1 MSSSVSATDIISY
14 IGIPLAVLGVLPII
28 YTCIRTLLTLSHIHR
43 LLHRNHLTA
52 ITHATLLT
60 GVVEVEIPRLVIT
73 RLPPSDADYFSLSR
87 TPSSLK
93 GGSWRVFNWQTMLAG
108 HVLYRLQYSDE
119 LREPQAEVCFEELVE
134 FLLERGAVPDVKGVR
149 MLRVAGLW
157 TPAGTSLLL
166 GPGGRESCLRVGV
179 PEEGDGVLSLTV
191 EWRPEWDRRDGGS
204 LQLGWMRVQD
214 FPAVEREEG
223 DGGEKGREREGK
235 DREEDEGQ
243 GTRIIELENGGG
255 DNFPPAS
262 SNSSL
267 RSVTAASTKKPTGN
281 NRADTFPTSTSSLR
295 SGPAPPPFSAVPAI
309 RFHLGVRGGVPTIN
323 AAIWDPS
330 PSTTSTST
338 LSPGPSVDHL
348 LSPPNSAYLPAFAIA
363 HATLSNAP
371 PYTAHIPPSLITLAL
386 TPAVPVG
393 VLVLL
398 GLIPEADAPAIFTTY
413 DPMEQTRLM
422 SQKMMARSQKIS
434 VENRMPPAQAAA
446 ARMQRE
452 SEERNALHQEFMD
465 RNRRER
471 ERAENRDREALTS
484 SCLPPHAV
492 AAAALTY
499 LQQQEKGGFETCGDE
514 REAIEKMLFIMISD
528 ESRCK
533 LVCGIVQRWRGWVDR
548 GGMNKEDLR
557 VLKESMGVFCWVGV
571 LMGGVAG
578 VGGHEEWQVGVDLQ
592 EVLQVWK
599 KVRVG

>member
-28 YTCIRTLLTLSHIHR
+28 YTCLRTLLTLSHIRR

-52 ITHATLLT
+52 ITRATLLT

-73 RLPPSDADYFSLSR
+73 PLPPSNPSYFSLSR
-87 TPSSLK
+87 TPSGLK

-134 FLLERGAVPDVKGVR
+134 FLLQRGAVPDVKGVR

-166 GPGGRESCLRVGV
+166 GPGGTESCLRVGV

-191 EWRPEWDRRDGGS
+191 EWQKEWDQMDGDS
-204 LQLGWMRVQD
+204 LQQGWMRVQD
-214 FPAVEREEG
+214 FPAVEKEEGGGFDKGKGWEGNGGEGGQETGKKESKDEEG
-223 DGGEKGREREGK
+223 DKF
-235 DREEDEGQ
+235 
-243 GTRIIELENGGG
+243 L
-255 DNFPPAS
+255 PAS
-262 SNSSL
+262 STSSL
-267 RSVTAASTKKPTGN
+267 RSIAAASTKKPTEN
-281 NRADTFPTSTSSLR
+281 TRAETFPTSTSSLR

-309 RFHLGVRGGVPTIN
+309 RFHLGNRAGAPTIN

-330 PSTTSTST
+330 PSTTSAST
-338 LSPGPSVDHL
+338 LTPGPDITHL
-348 LSPPNSAYLPAFAIA
+348 LSAPNLTYLPAFAIV
-363 HATLSNAP
+363 HATLCNAP
-371 PYTAHIPPSLITLAL
+371 PYTVHIPPSLVTLAL
-386 TPAVPVG
+386 TPAIPVG

-398 GLIPEADAPAIFTTY
+398 DLIPEADAPAIFTTY
-413 DPMEQTRLM
+413 DPSENSRLQL
-422 SQKMMARSQKIS
+422 QKMMARSQKMQ
-434 VENRMPPAQAAA
+434 VENRLPPAQAAA

-452 SEERNALHQEFMD
+452 SEERNAFHGEFVARSQRD
-465 RNRRER
+465 R
-471 ERAENRDREALTS
+471 ERAQNRDREGLNS

-492 AAAALTY
+492 AAAALAY
-499 LQQQEKGGFETCGDE
+499 LKERKKEGFETCGDA
-514 REAIEKMLFIMISD
+514 REAIEKMLFVMISD
-528 ESRCK
+528 EERCK
-533 LVCGIVQRWRGWVDR
+533 QVCGIVQRWSAWVER
-548 GGMNKEDLR
+548 GGMNMEDLR
-557 VLKESMGVFCWVGV
+557 VLRESLGVFCWVSV

-578 VGGHEEWQVGVDLQ
+578 VGGREERQVGVDLQ
-592 EVLQVWK
+592 EVLGVWK